1 MSRLNTR
8 NVNKRINK
16 DLNQQIQALEKEN
29 LMLNE
34 TINTF

>member
-1 MSRLNTR
+1 MSHLNTR

>member
-16 DLNQQIQALEKEN
+16 DLNQQIQALEKEK

>member
-16 DLNQQIQALEKEN
+16 DLNQQIQALEK
-29 LMLNE
+29 
-34 TINTF
+34 FDVK